1 MGFWPRIGIEPR
13 RIVQSSGQS
22 SPPRSQGAQRVEMG
36 AASLPWNCLDRLL
49 PYSMAL
55 GRTMRPPLVPEPGTA
70 ALLGLG
76 LLGLGLKGRRNR

>member
-1 MGFWPRIGIEPR
+1 
-13 RIVQSSGQS
+13 
-22 SPPRSQGAQRVEMG
+22 MG
-36 AASLPWNCLDRLL
+36 AASLPWNGLDRLP